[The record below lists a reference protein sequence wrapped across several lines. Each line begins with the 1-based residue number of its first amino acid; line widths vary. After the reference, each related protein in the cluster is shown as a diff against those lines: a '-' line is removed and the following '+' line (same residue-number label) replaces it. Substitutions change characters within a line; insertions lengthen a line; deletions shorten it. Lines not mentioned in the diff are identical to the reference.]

1 MNIFHLV
8 HEEQWGEAKDNQYY
22 APASLAVE
30 GFIHCSSAHQT
41 LRSANRFFAGSKE
54 LLVVEIDPESV
65 ESEIIFEDLY
75 GSGVEHPHIYGKLP
89 LSAVVAV
96 HRLHLGEDG
105 KFSELPP
112 EIEKYL

>member
-8 HEEQWGEAKDNQYY
+8 HEEQWGVAKDNQNYT
-22 APASLAVE
+22 PPSLADE

-41 LRSANRFFAGSKE
+41 LKSANQFFAGSKE
-54 LLVVEIDPESV
+54 LLVIEIDPESV
-65 ESEIIFEDLY
+65 ESEVIFEDLY
-75 GSGVEHPHIYGKLP
+75 ESGAEYPHIYGKLP
-89 LSAVVAV
+89 LSAVVAI
-96 HRLHLGEDG
+96 HRLHLDDDD